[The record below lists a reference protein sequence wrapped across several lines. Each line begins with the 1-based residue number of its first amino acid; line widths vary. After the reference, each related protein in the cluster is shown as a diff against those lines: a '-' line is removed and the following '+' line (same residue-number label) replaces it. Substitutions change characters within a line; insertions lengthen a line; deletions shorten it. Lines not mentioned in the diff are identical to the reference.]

1 VPNLAQAARQQQQQS
16 KRRASAGALLQAET
30 GPDGRTRWGGY
41 GAANN
46 NAASSKP
53 EFLSPRAKRME
64 ELSRY
69 QRGSDQRPGYEKR
82 VMAALRTEKEL
93 EGGLAAAKTEMQ
105 AVEAGLKVGHGKT
118 VCDKD
123 SYPVNGS

>member
-1 VPNLAQAARQQQQQS
+1 MIARRGPQEVPNLAQAARQQQQYS
-16 KRRASAGALLQAET
+16 KRRASAGALQLQAET

-46 NAASSKP
+46 NAASAKQ

-105 AVEAGLKVGHGKT
+105 AVEAGLKVFH
-118 VCDKD
+118 D
-123 SYPVNGS
+123 